1 MPSDAYLG
9 EVTLFA
15 GTYAPAG
22 SAECAGYTMPIA
34 QNPALFSVLGT
45 TYGGDGRSTFKLP
58 NVRNALVTGQQSYE
72 PGSVAEG
79 SDLRTMPVTIVI
91 AVEGTL
97 PARA

>member
-15 GTYAPAG
+15 GDYAPAG
-22 SAECAGYTMPIA
+22 SSACYGYTMPIA

-45 TYGGDGRSTFKLP
+45 SYGGDGRQAFKLP
-58 NVRNALVTGQQSYE
+58 NLRDALVTGQQTNV
-72 PGSVAEG
+72 PGSVG
-79 SDLRTMPVTIVI
+79 SGPDLMTLPITFVI
-91 AVEGTL
+91 AVEGAL